1 MAAQRFPMPDNTS
14 APMHVQIVEEAF
26 TRALLDSQKAAIAA
40 VEVALPAIIAASTA
54 MTQALRAG
62 GRAVYVGAGSSGLIA
77 LQDGA
82 ELSGTFGLK
91 QDAIAFVIAGG
102 LADISNID
110 AAAED
115 DREAAARDMAKVAC
129 APGDIVI
136 AVSASGSTPYTL
148 ACAASAKSAGAK
160 IIALANRPNAPLLQ
174 AADFPILLDSGPEA
188 LHGSTRLG
196 AGTAQKAALG
206 LLSTLAN
213 SGLGHVWRGHM
224 VNVRPDNDKLRARA
238 AHIVA
243 SLTGL
248 ANEAAAQC
256 LNLADGDVKC
266 AILIASGAASPQRA
280 RAFLDRAQGHVGVA
294 LAQMRE
300 SHEFA

>member
-1 MAAQRFPMPDNTS
+1 MADSPFPMPDARS
-14 APMHVQIVEEAF
+14 DPQHSEGVDDAF
-26 TRALLDSQKAAIAA
+26 ARALIDSQKAAIAA
-40 VEVALPAIIAASTA
+40 VEAALPAIIAASMA

-82 ELSGTFGLK
+82 ELPGTFGLK
-91 QDAIAFVIAGG
+91 QDSIAFVIAGG
-102 LADISNID
+102 LADIANID

-115 DREAAARDMAKVAC
+115 DREAAARDMARVAC
-129 APGDIVI
+129 APHDIVI

-148 ACAASAKSAGAK
+148 ACVDAAKGAGAK
-160 IIALANRPNAPLLQ
+160 VIALANRPGAPLLQ
-174 AADFPILLDSGPEA
+174 AADFPILLACGPEA

-213 SGLGHVWRGHM
+213 AGLGHVWRGHM

-243 SLTGL
+243 SLAGV
-248 ANEAAAQC
+248 ASEAASQC
-256 LNLADGDVKC
+256 LSLADSDVKC
-266 AILIASGAASPQRA
+266 AILLASGAASPQRA
-280 RAFLDRAQGHVGVA
+280 RAFLDSAQGHVGVA
-294 LAQMRE
+294 LAQMRR
-300 SHEFA
+300 SREFA